1 MRRGMVAGFT
11 RGKFPGATDPAWR
24 IQLISP
30 ENARSMTSFVP
41 AAGTAAAVADAARL
55 LEMIIF
61 DRNY

>member
-1 MRRGMVAGFT
+1 
-11 RGKFPGATDPAWR
+11 
-24 IQLISP
+24 
-30 ENARSMTSFVP
+30 MTSFVP